1 MSEALEQVAGM
12 EYIPIF
18 PLPLV
23 LMPYEMLPLHI
34 FEPRYQQMLK
44 DIELRR
50 NLFGVNFFEQQ
61 TEFETRP
68 STGSIGCVAMIRE
81 SQIMPDGR
89 SNLLTFG
96 LVRYRIVEYIDVG
109 SPYAAAEVEF
119 FEDEPEDESVL
130 KPVADEVHALFERVA
145 QAAFKLSGSRGIYP
159 EIPTARP
166 EQLSFLVAASF
177 TLDNEI
183 KSKLLALTST
193 SERLDQL
200 KDLLNQAVAQMESNA
215 DIVGAAQTNGHSKK
229 PIDLPE

>member
-1 MSEALEQVAGM
+1 MSEALEQVSGI

-61 TEFETRP
+61 SEFETRP
-68 STGSIGCVAMIRE
+68 AIGSVGCVTMIRE
-81 SQIMPDGR
+81 SQTMPDGR
-89 SNLLTFG
+89 ANLLTFG
-96 LVRYRIVEYIDVG
+96 LVRYRILDYVDVG
-109 SPYAAAEVEF
+109 TPYAAAEIDF
-119 FEDEPEDESVL
+119 FEDEHEDDTVL
-130 KPVADEVHALFERVA
+130 APIADEVQQLFERVA

-159 EIPTARP
+159 EVPTSRP

-177 TLDNEI
+177 SLDNDI
-183 KSKLLALTST
+183 KSQLLAMTST
-193 SERLDQL
+193 SQRLEQL
-200 KDLLNQAVAQMESNA
+200 KELLTQAVEQMESNA